1 MQEVECRLGNVTNYV
16 RCLEVHL
23 LQHKVT
29 QMLWNVSSG
38 EIGEETIY
46 WWAISGKCLRDK
58 YQKYTFIGK
67 DYKAKCTKTSKLMQ
81 NVKSVTTSTFKS
93 KFVLRIG
100 FTVKTWC
107 SMSNV
112 SLINYNKH
120 DEMFRYEND
129 RHNLVGL
136 LTSSETLG
144 IQRSSA
150 FYARLC

>member
-1 MQEVECRLGNVTNYV
+1 
-16 RCLEVHL
+16 
-23 LQHKVT
+23 
-29 QMLWNVSSG
+29 
-38 EIGEETIY
+38 
-46 WWAISGKCLRDK
+46 
-58 YQKYTFIGK
+58 
-67 DYKAKCTKTSKLMQ
+67 
-81 NVKSVTTSTFKS
+81 
-93 KFVLRIG
+93 
-100 FTVKTWC
+100 
-107 SMSNV
+107 MSNV